1 VAKNEGSR
9 KEQEQGQELGSN
21 RWVTMEFDSNVGWHL
36 CVVVRIFVF
45 LTKSLFF
52 GLLTGSVTI
61 WLQVSQLSR
70 AEPSMTG
77 KSLAARTSFR
87 VSFDTKSFIDEES
100 RVTVDVVWVLTQLF
114 FCFQTSRP

>member
-52 GLLTGSVTI
+52 WSAHGIRHNLATGITTFK
-61 WLQVSQLSR
+61 SR
-70 AEPSMTG
+70 TFYDWQKSGG
-77 KSLAARTSFR
+77 KN
-87 VSFDTKSFIDEES
+87 
-100 RVTVDVVWVLTQLF
+100 LF
-114 FCFQTSRP
+114 PGKF